1 MPATQSLSQALE
13 PLRLRYYDS
22 PVPGWLR
29 LVGEALLSAL
39 PLGLRRQLGATRRQL
54 LLGLRGDGLQLSA
67 LVDEK
72 VSVVGTVPVDDVQ
85 LLGDLHARLDA
96 GAANV
101 PRWLLLDAGQALRPV
116 LTVPSTAEPRLREV
130 MAHEID
136 RQTPFA
142 LEQVSFEPRVLARDA
157 TARQMR
163 VELVVLPLQR
173 LEAAMHALGPMSAG
187 LAGVDVVDAQGV
199 RLGVNLLPLSGRAL
213 RTNHGRAINRGL
225 AAIAVV
231 VLLASMWL
239 VLDNRR
245 TAHAANAGRLA
256 TATVEARESR
266 KLRNALEGSVHA
278 ANFLAR
284 QRAQQPTMLE
294 LLADL
299 TRRIPDSTALEK
311 IAINGGNIVL
321 IGQSQ
326 QASALVG
333 LLQDSPLIKKPTLTG
348 SVQADPR
355 TGKERFTL
363 TAVVAGGDSEKEAAR
378 GSSGTP

>member
-1 MPATQSLSQALE
+1 MAATQSLSQALE

-29 LVGEALLSAL
+29 LVGDALLSTL
-39 PLGLRRQLGATRRQL
+39 PLGMRRQLGATRRQL
-54 LLGLRGDGLQLSA
+54 LLNLRADGLQLSA
-67 LVDEK
+67 LADEQLG
-72 VSVVGTVPVDDVQ
+72 VIGTVPVGDMQ
-85 LLGDLHARLDA
+85 LLEDLRARLDTS
-96 GAANV
+96 AANV
-101 PRWLLLDAGQALRPV
+101 PRWLLLDAHQTLRPV
-116 LTVPSTAEPRLREV
+116 LSVPSTAEPRLREV

-142 LEQVSFEPRVLARDA
+142 LEQVSYETRVLARDSV
-157 TARQMR
+157 ARQMR
-163 VELVVLPLQR
+163 VELVVLPMQR
-173 LEAAMHALGPMSAG
+173 LEAALHTLGPMSAG
-187 LAGVDVVDAQGV
+187 LAGVDVVDAHGV

-213 RTNHGRAINRGL
+213 RTDRGRAINRGL

-231 VLLASMWL
+231 VLFAAMWL

-245 TAHAANAGRLA
+245 VAHAAHTERLA
-256 TATVEARESR
+256 TATAQARESR
-266 KLRNALEGSVHA
+266 KLRNALEGSVRA

-311 IAINGGNIVL
+311 VAVNGGNIVL

-363 TAVVAGGDSEKEAAR
+363 TAVVAGSDGEKEAAR
-378 GSSGTP
+378 GSSRTR

>member
-1 MPATQSLSQALE
+1 MPAAQSLSQALE

-72 VSVVGTVPVDDVQ
+72 ESVVGTVPVDDLQ
-85 LLGDLHARLDA
+85 LLEDLRARLDSS
-96 GAANV
+96 AANV

-116 LTVPSTAEPRLREV
+116 LSVPSTAESRLREV

-142 LEQVSFEPRVLARDA
+142 LEQVSFEPRVLARDS
-157 TARQMR
+157 TAKQMR

-173 LEAAMHALGPMSAG
+173 LEAALQSLGPMSAG
-187 LAGVDVVDAQGV
+187 LAGVDVVDTQGV

-231 VLLASMWL
+231 VMLTAMWL

-245 TAHAANAGRLA
+245 AAHAAHAARLA

-266 KLRNALEGSVHA
+266 KLRNALEGSVRA

-299 TRRIPDSTALEK
+299 TRRVPDSTALEK

-378 GSSGTP
+378 GSSRTP